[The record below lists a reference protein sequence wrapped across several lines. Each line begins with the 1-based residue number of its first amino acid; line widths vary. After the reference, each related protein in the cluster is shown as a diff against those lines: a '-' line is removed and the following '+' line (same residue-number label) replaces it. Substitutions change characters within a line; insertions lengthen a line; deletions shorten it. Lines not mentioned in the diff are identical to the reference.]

1 MAESTIQ
8 LPLAGRVALVTG
20 AAGGIGSFHAR
31 VLAAKGATVALA
43 GSAPSERLDALAQ
56 EVNGFALV
64 GDVADPVAALR
75 IAAAVEERFGRIDFL
90 IANHAYMSMAPLEKA
105 APEDWWRVLNVNLG
119 GTFRL
124 IQAVLPAMRRFEFG
138 RIVVVTS
145 EWGVTGYPGATAYS
159 ASKAGLISL
168 VKSLGRELAP
178 EGILVNAI
186 APGVVDTP
194 QLQVDADN
202 LNISLGEM
210 RERYS
215 SEIPLGRLGKSEEI
229 ADITALLCDPR
240 LQSMVG
246 QTIQVNGG
254 TTRGRV

>member
-1 MAESTIQ
+1 MTEATTQ
-8 LPLAGRVALVTG
+8 MPLAGRVALVTG

-31 VLAAKGATVALA
+31 ALAAKGATLALA

-56 EVNGFALV
+56 EINGFALV
-64 GDVADPVAALR
+64 GDMADPATAQR
-75 IAAAVEERFGRIDFL
+75 MAAAVEERFGRIDFL
-90 IANHAYMSMAPLEKA
+90 VANHAYMSMAPLEQA
-105 APEDWWRVLNVNLG
+105 SLEDWWRVINVNLG
-119 GTFRL
+119 GTFHL
-124 IQAVLPAMRRFEFG
+124 IQAVLPAMRRASFG

-159 ASKAGLISL
+159 ASKSGLISL

-186 APGVVDTP
+186 APGVIDTP

-202 LNISLGEM
+202 LNISLDEM
-210 RERYS
+210 RQQYS
-215 SEIPLGRLGKSEEI
+215 DQIPLGRIGQSEEI
-229 ADITALLCDPR
+229 AAITALLCDPR

-246 QTIQVNGG
+246 QTIQANGG
-254 TTRGRV
+254 TTRSRV